1 MSFYGVIVCNRCGY
15 NGIYANTRLDIDDYF
30 ICPICGEHYI
40 FPDIDPVAFIDMPSD
55 QKEEYLK
62 ALRNNAELEPSLV
75 AKRIAYEAEQ
85 SVKSSVPST
94 PKPKCPTCSSTNVH
108 KISAGERVASVGLFG
123 LFSKKINKTFKCKDC
138 GYSW

>member
-1 MSFYGVIVCNRCGY
+1 MGKMIFKPIVCNCCGY
-15 NGIYANTRLDIDDYF
+15 RIVGYDSDNVKCPVCHKEM
-30 ICPICGEHYI
+30 IC
-40 FPDIDPVAFIDMPSD
+40 PDIDPVAFIDMPSD